1 MDTMQDLLQKA
12 SVLNE
17 ALPYI
22 RKFSGKTI
30 VVKYGGS
37 AMVEHEL
44 KKNVIRDVALLKL
57 VGFRPIIVHGGGKEI
72 TKWTGKVGIETKF
85 INGLRVTD
93 KETIE
98 IAQMVLGKV
107 NKDLVAN
114 VQTLGVQAAG
124 ISGMDGGMLKVEKK
138 HVDGRDIGYVGDIK
152 SVDTKILHDLMEQDF
167 LPIVYPIGMDDNG
180 DAYNIN
186 ADEAASAIATA
197 LKAEKLAYLSDVEGV
212 RLDPEDPSSVIS
224 ELYVEEAEKLVEE
237 GVIKGGMLPKI
248 RNCIEALKDGVSRIH
263 IMDGRIPHSLLLEF
277 FTNKGI
283 GTAIIQESEEK
294 YWNE

>member
-1 MDTMQDLLQKA
+1 MVDQKYLDKA
-12 SVLNE
+12 EVLIE

-22 RKFSGKTI
+22 RRFHDKII

-37 AMVEHEL
+37 AMIDEEL
-44 KKNVIRDVALLKL
+44 KREVIQDVVLLKL

-72 TKWTGKVGIETKF
+72 SRWVDKAGKETEFVG
-85 INGLRVTD
+85 GLRVTD

-124 ISGMDGGMLKVEKK
+124 ISGMDGGMLKVEKEY
-138 HVDGRDIGYVGDIK
+138 VDGRDIGYVGDIK

-167 LPIVYPIGMDDNG
+167 LPIVSPIGMDDNG

>member
-1 MDTMQDLLQKA
+1 MVDQKYLEKA
-12 SVLNE
+12 EVLIE

-22 RKFSGKTI
+22 RRFHDKII

-37 AMVEHEL
+37 AMIDEEL
-44 KKNVIRDVALLKL
+44 KREVIQDVVLLKL
-57 VGFRPIIVHGGGKEI
+57 VGFKPIIVHGGGKEI
-72 TKWTGKVGIETKF
+72 SRWVNKAGKETEFVG
-85 INGLRVTD
+85 GLRVTD

-138 HVDGRDIGYVGDIK
+138 YVDGRDIGYVGDIK
-152 SVDTKILHDLMEQDF
+152 SVDTKILQDLMEQDF
-167 LPIVYPIGMDDNG
+167 LPIVYPIGMDENG

-212 RLDPEDPSSVIS
+212 RMDPEDPASVIS
-224 ELYVEEAEKLVEE
+224 ELYVDEAEKLVEE
-237 GVIKGGMLPKI
+237 GVIQGGMLPKI

>member
-1 MDTMQDLLQKA
+1 
-12 SVLNE
+12 
-17 ALPYI
+17 
-22 RKFSGKTI
+22 
-30 VVKYGGS
+30 
-37 AMVEHEL
+37 
-44 KKNVIRDVALLKL
+44 
-57 VGFRPIIVHGGGKEI
+57 
-72 TKWTGKVGIETKF
+72 
-85 INGLRVTD
+85 
-93 KETIE
+93 
-98 IAQMVLGKV
+98 
-107 NKDLVAN
+107 
-114 VQTLGVQAAG
+114 
-124 ISGMDGGMLKVEKK
+124 MLKVEKK
-138 HVDGRDIGYVGDIK
+138 YVDGRDIGYVGDIK

>member
-1 MDTMQDLLQKA
+1 MVDQKYLEKA
-12 SVLNE
+12 EVLIE

-22 RKFSGKTI
+22 RRFHDKII

-37 AMVEHEL
+37 AMIDEEL
-44 KKNVIRDVALLKL
+44 KREVIQDVVLLKL
-57 VGFRPIIVHGGGKEI
+57 VGFKPIIVHGGGKEI
-72 TKWTGKVGIETKF
+72 SRWVDKAGKETEFVG
-85 INGLRVTD
+85 GLRVTD

-124 ISGMDGGMLKVEKK
+124 VSGMDGGMLKVEKK
-138 HVDGRDIGYVGDIK
+138 YVDGRDIGYVGDIK
-152 SVDTKILHDLMEQDF
+152 SVDTKILQDLMEQDF
-167 LPIVYPIGMDDNG
+167 LPIVYPIGMDENG

-212 RLDPEDPSSVIS
+212 RMDPEDPASVIS
-224 ELYVEEAEKLVEE
+224 ELYVDEAEKLVEE
-237 GVIKGGMLPKI
+237 GVIQGGMLPKI